1 MIKTLTKHGNSL
13 AVLIDKPILD
23 LLKIDANTRI
33 DVRTNGKDLI
43 LSPIRDQIDDA
54 EFAYALRAVN
64 QQFGDVLKNLAK

>member
-1 MIKTLTKHGNSL
+1 MIKVLTKHGNSL
-13 AVLIDKPILD
+13 ALLIDKPILD

-54 EFAYALRAVN
+54 EFDQALRAVN
-64 QQFGDVLKNLAK
+64 QQFADVLKNLAK